1 MEAAVKQG
9 ISAVHH
15 TNNGDAH
22 KAWYLIYSKPRQ
34 EVVAQENLQRQ
45 GYTTYLPLTR
55 QPRRR
60 NGKRILLTEPFFPR
74 YLFIQ
79 LNTSTDNWAPI
90 RSTFGVS
97 TLVRFGF
104 VPAQVPDRFI
114 EELKYRESDKGI
126 HVQPD
131 DIVAGMKVRIE
142 DGPMLG
148 YEGVFLAKTGND
160 RAMILLDILGKQ
172 ARVQVETVSLAVSS

>member
-1 MEAAVKQG
+1 MQQQG
-9 ISAVHH
+9 LSAIQHA
-15 TNNGDAH
+15 NDGDAS

-34 EVVAQENLQRQ
+34 ELVAHENLQRQ
-45 GYTTYLPLTR
+45 GYSTYLPLTK
-55 QPRRR
+55 QPRCR
-60 NGKRILLTEPFFPR
+60 NGRRILLTEPFFPR

-90 RSTFGVS
+90 RSTLGVS
-97 TLVRFGF
+97 TLVRFGY

-114 EELKYRESDKGI
+114 EELKKRESDEGI

-131 DIVAGMKVRIE
+131 DITPGVKVRIE

-148 YEGVFLAKTGND
+148 YEGVFLTKSGND
-160 RAMILLDILGKQ
+160 RVLLLLDILGKQ
-172 ARVQVETVSLAVSS
+172 ARVYVDAVSIALTS